1 MIIIIMFASAVA
13 LFASIMFI
21 NRLQVRVPLTILM
34 GIIFVGSTAMMT
46 LNYSHH
52 FGMHQETTTTKKVIY
67 SASNSSLPLALYQ
80 PVGTSGKDDVY
91 IYNSKKRQKTPDH
104 TQANEYTHSKIKWTK
119 RLTPRLVT
127 TETRWRYNNGFFRI
141 MYMGTGMD
149 GTLVKRTN
157 VLEYPQA
164 YVKITTKQAGQLKK
178 QAASPAAKKAQATAA
193 EQGRS
198 AVAAKVQQ
206 ALAQNPKMSAS
217 QIQRVTLQAE
227 QEVQAQA
234 VKAMLK

>member
-1 MIIIIMFASAVA
+1 
-13 LFASIMFI
+13 
-21 NRLQVRVPLTILM
+21 
-34 GIIFVGSTAMMT
+34 
-46 LNYSHH
+46 
-52 FGMHQETTTTKKVIY
+52 MHQETTTTKKTIY
-67 SASNSSLPLALYQ
+67 SASNSALPLALYQ

-104 TQANEYTHSKIKWTK
+104 TQTNEYTHSKIKWTK

-164 YVKITTKQAGQLKK
+164 YVKITTKQANQLKK
-178 QAASPAAKKAQATAA
+178 RAASPAAKKAQTTA

-198 AVAAKVQQ
+198 AIAARVQQ
-206 ALAQNPKMSAS
+206 ALAKNPKMSAS

-227 QEVQAQA
+227 QEVQSQA
-234 VKAMLK
+234 VKVMLK